1 MILPTSP
8 DFRGFQGLLQ
18 QNPHGS
24 KVGFHGSQ
32 SLSNRCLPSQ
42 ARGAEREWLFRKR
55 LEKVG
60 DLLAHTKLMHLY
72 TPILKH
78 GTHTQK
84 PQLYTQNCLTCHNL
98 GGGAREEKGRSSKA
112 KLVIM
117 NLIITIIAVLVI
129 IITIIIIISIIITL
143 IRVHN

>member
-24 KVGFHGSQ
+24 KVGFHGGQ

-78 GTHTQK
+78 GTHTHKSLSYTHKIASLVTTLGVGLGKKRVDLQK
-84 PQLYTQNCLTCHNL
+84 RNL
-98 GGGAREEKGRSSKA
+98 SS
-112 KLVIM
+112 
-117 NLIITIIAVLVI
+117 
-129 IITIIIIISIIITL
+129 
-143 IRVHN
+143 